1 MQQVQEKRIRQICI
15 KLHKKW
21 IEKEGYLQK
30 QTNEWKLIIQAA
42 LELNGLMAV
51 GMDDL
56 KKAVI
61 NNNNLY
67 LYSTI
72 PK

>member
-30 QTNEWKLIIQAA
+30 TNKWVEI
-42 LELNGLMAV
+42 
-51 GMDDL
+51 D
-56 KKAVI
+56 
-61 NNNNLY
+61 
-67 LYSTI
+67 YSGGAWV
-72 PK
+72 KRSDGCGDGWSEKGRNE